1 MAITL
6 YYAPMSSATR
16 AVWALEELG
25 IPFEK
30 VKLDLRA
37 GDQKKPDYLKIN
49 PNGKVPALVDGDAKI
64 FENLAI
70 LFHLGDRYGVE
81 KGLWPKADSVA
92 RTEAYSWC
100 TWGLVEL
107 VQGARHW
114 ALHDGASQFPGQLP
128 PEKRVAWIAEQAR
141 KEWDQNV
148 AVLEARLESRAYI
161 LGDSFSLADVSV
173 AGNAAFGL
181 RMAGLPMGPR
191 GTDWV
196 GRCIGRPTFARSMAG

>member
-16 AVWALEELG
+16 AFWALEELG

-37 GDQKKPDYLKIN
+37 GDQKKPEYLKIN
-49 PNGKVPALVDGDAKI
+49 PNGKVPALVDGEAKI

-70 LFHLGDRYGVE
+70 LFHLGERYGVE
-81 KGLWPKADSVA
+81 KGLWPKADSSVRA
-92 RTEAYSWC
+92 EAYSWSV
-100 TWGLVEL
+100 WGLVEL
-107 VQGARHW
+107 VQGARHF
-114 ALHDGASQFPGQLP
+114 ALHADASHFPGLLP
-128 PEKRVAWIAEQAR
+128 PERRVGWIAEQAR
-141 KEWDQNV
+141 KEWEQN
-148 AVLEARLESRAYI
+148 AALLEARLENRAYI
-161 LGDSFSLADVSV
+161 LGDAFSLADVTV

-191 GTDWV
+191 ATDWV
-196 GRCIGRPTFARSMAG
+196 GRCMARPAFARSMAG